1 MSAIAIGLAAA
12 GATLAQGYSQYK
24 QGKYQAEVYN
34 AQADVYKDA
43 AYRKRLE
50 TAINEDT
57 QRKENRR
64 DLARNIAA
72 SNEQG
77 MGSSQTTIGALG
89 QYATDYERNALNI
102 RYEGLSNA
110 ESLSDQASTYNYMG
124 KFAKQQGK
132 NAWNASLIKAP
143 FAFAGGYAAAG
154 GTFASGALG
163 DIGAGMSIV
172 NDIWDFADTGNP
184 AYLGEP
190 KNQGAA
196 SKFKNRKWTFGG

>member
-64 DLARNIAA
+64 DLARNIAV

-143 FAFAGGYAAAG
+143 FAFAGGYATAG

>member
-43 AYRKRLE
+43 AYRKRLD

-77 MGSSQTTIGALG
+77 MGSSQTTVGALG

-102 RYEGLSNA
+102 RYEGLSQA

-143 FAFAGGYAAAG
+143 FAFAGGYTAAG

>member
-57 QRKENRR
+57 QRRENRR

-72 SNEQG
+72 ANEQG
-77 MGSSQTTIGALG
+77 MGNSQTTIGALG

-102 RYEGLSNA
+102 RYEGLSQA

-143 FAFAGGYAAAG
+143 FAFAGGYASAG
-154 GTFASGALG
+154 GTFAEGALG

-196 SKFKNRKWTFGG
+196 SKFKNRKWSFGG

>member
-1 MSAIAIGLAAA
+1 MSSLFVGLAAA

-57 QRKENRR
+57 QRRENRR
-64 DLARNIAA
+64 DLARNIAGA
-72 SNEQG
+72 NEQG

-89 QYATDYERNALNI
+89 QYATDYERNALKI
-102 RYEGLSNA
+102 RYEGLSQA
-110 ESLSDQASTYNYMG
+110 ESLSDQANTYNYMG

-143 FAFAGGYAAAG
+143 FAFAGGYASAG
-154 GTFASGALG
+154 GTFAEGTLG
-163 DIGAGMSIV
+163 NIGAGMSVI

-184 AYLGEP
+184 AYLGNP
-190 KNQGAA
+190 QNQGAA
-196 SKFKNRKWTFGG
+196 SKYKNRKWSFGG

>member
-43 AYRKRLE
+43 AYRKRLD

-72 SNEQG
+72 ANEQG

-102 RYEGLSNA
+102 RYEGLSQA
-110 ESLSDQASTYNYMG
+110 ESLSDQANTYNYMG

>member
-43 AYRKRLE
+43 AYRKRLD

-143 FAFAGGYAAAG
+143 FAFAGGYTAAG

>member
-43 AYRKRLE
+43 AYRKRLD

-77 MGSSQTTIGALG
+77 MGSSQTTVGALG